1 MSIIYEALKKVE
13 KKSITSKGK
22 RKYFFFFLF
31 FFFLFFLGIFYG
43 VRNKDKF
50 YQKKKS
56 PKKIT
61 PSSSK
66 KEKKYILEGIVY
78 DKKLPLA
85 IINHKVLRKND
96 TIDEYKVTEITPSS
110 VRLINLKDGRM
121 LSLLLE

>member
-13 KKSITSKGK
+13 KRKNSSKGK
-22 RKYFFFFLF
+22 RKWVFLLLI
-31 FFFLFFLGIFYG
+31 FFLFFLGVFYG

-50 YQKKKS
+50 YLKKS
-56 PKKIT
+56 SSEKL
-61 PSSSK
+61 PSPQ

-110 VRLINLKDGRM
+110 VKLINLKDGKI

>member
-13 KKSITSKGK
+13 KRKNSSKGK
-22 RKYFFFFLF
+22 RKWFFLLLI
-31 FFFLFFLGIFYG
+31 FFLFFLGVFYG
-43 VRNKDKF
+43 VRNKEKF